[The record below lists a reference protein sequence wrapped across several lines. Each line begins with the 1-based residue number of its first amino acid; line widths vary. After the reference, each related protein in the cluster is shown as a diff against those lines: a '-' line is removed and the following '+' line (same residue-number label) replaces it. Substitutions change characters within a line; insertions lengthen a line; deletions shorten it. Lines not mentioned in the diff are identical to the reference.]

1 MARAESASASAH
13 SDSIKGLAQAVARP
27 AYRRLLTAEP
37 FLRRAVPVL
46 IVAFLATL
54 GIAAFVDI
62 RERLRQAVSRSAD
75 ELDMIVTVVADRLD
89 RVAGGDAG
97 DPVVRAFRTFERID
111 MPRAT
116 AAGRLVFL
124 TDASSTI
131 IATMPAL
138 NGYVGRKLNE
148 AIGRD
153 PLTAAV
159 NIQKSVTELTLAD
172 GSASLFALRDLQ
184 EPLGQL
190 AITQRRAAVLAEWR
204 ADTTL
209 AITLFTTTGFVVLM
223 LGFAFLWQSR
233 LMRETASI
241 EDTVRSRIDTAL
253 NRGRCGLWDWDL
265 ASGRVFWSQSMF
277 DILGLPP
284 HDKLLGFGEISGLV
298 HPDDVQLYEL
308 ARLVSEAGTSAVD
321 RMFRMRHARGDWLWL
336 RARFEL
342 VRQHGEPHSHLI
354 GIAVDITDQKRLAEE
369 SATAEMRLS
378 DAIEAISEAFVVW
391 DASNRL
397 VLCNSKF
404 QSLHGLSDEAV
415 ASGTPY
421 EEISAAGSKPIVRM
435 QLSSEGRAVP
445 GARTFEAQ
453 LDDGRWLQISERR
466 TKDGGF
472 VSVGTNITE
481 LKRHEE
487 KLIDSERRLKATVV
501 DLRSSQQALERQTEQ
516 LAYLAERY
524 AEQKDRAEEANQAKS
539 AFLAN
544 MSHELRTPL
553 NAIIG
558 FSEVMESGLFGPLG
572 DTKYFEYCRD
582 IRESGRY
589 LLDVINDILDM
600 SKIEAGRTTLALET
614 IELDSFLS
622 EAMRMV
628 AARAAE
634 KHLTIKEE
642 IQTSLTLR
650 ADRRTVKQ
658 IVLNLLS
665 NAVKFTPDGGSI
677 TVRARI
683 AGSSVTIAIEDTGI
697 GIPKES
703 LRNLGKPFEQV
714 ESQFTKR
721 HRGSGLGLAIAK
733 SLTELHGGAMRIR
746 STLGVGTIVLVRLPI
761 DQETISD
768 GAEEMPRGVH
778 PAAIG

>member
-46 IVAFLATL
+46 IVAFLVTL
-54 GIAAFVDI
+54 GIAAVVDI
-62 RERLRQAVSRSAD
+62 RERLRQAVAKSAD
-75 ELDMIVTVVADRLD
+75 ELDLAASVMAERVERL
-89 RVAGGDAG
+89 ALNESG
-97 DPVVRAFRTFERID
+97 DPVVRGFRAFERID
-111 MPRAT
+111 WPRAT
-116 AAGRLVFL
+116 SAGRTVLL
-124 TDASSTI
+124 TDASTTI
-131 IATMPAL
+131 IATQPAV
-138 NGYVGRKLNE
+138 NGYIGRKLNE

-153 PLTAAV
+153 ARILPVMLQPGV
-159 NIQKSVTELTLAD
+159 SEITLAD
-172 GSASLFALRDLQ
+172 GSGVLLAQRNLNA
-184 EPLGQL
+184 PLGQI
-190 AITQRRAAVLAEWR
+190 AIIQRRGVVLAEWR

-209 AITLFTTTGFVVLM
+209 AATLFSATGFVVLM

-233 LMRETASI
+233 LMRETANI

-253 NRGRCGLWDWDL
+253 NCGRCGLWDWDL
-265 ASGRVFWSQSMF
+265 ANGRVFWSQSMF

-284 HDKLLGFGEISGLV
+284 HDKLLGFGEISGFV
-298 HPDDVQLYEL
+298 HPEDAQLYEIASEL
-308 ARLVSEAGTSAVD
+308 ADTGSTSVD
-321 RMFRMRHARGDWLWL
+321 RVFRMRHASGNWVWL
-336 RARFEL
+336 RARCEL
-342 VRQHGEPHSHLI
+342 VRQPGEPHPHLI
-354 GIAVDITDQKRLAEE
+354 GIAVDITEQRRLAEE

-391 DASNRL
+391 DEDNRL

-404 QSLHGLSDEAV
+404 QSLHGLTDEAV
-415 ASGTPY
+415 AGGTPY
-421 EEISAAGSKPIVRM
+421 EDISAAGSKPIVRM

-472 VSVGTNITE
+472 VSVGTNITQ
-481 LKRHEE
+481 LKLHEE
-487 KLIDSERRLKATVV
+487 KLIESEKRLKATVV

-524 AEQKDRAEEANQAKS
+524 AEQKDRAEEANEAKS

-558 FSEVMESGLFGPLG
+558 FSEMMEAGMFGPLG
-572 DTKYFEYCRD
+572 DAKNHEYCRD
-582 IRESGRY
+582 ISESGRY

-600 SKIEAGRTTLALET
+600 SKIEAGRMSLEFET
-614 IELDSFLS
+614 FELDPFL
-622 EAMRMV
+622 ADIMRLV
-628 AARAAE
+628 AARVDEKRLTVKAE
-634 KHLTIKEE
+634 IEPS
-642 IQTSLTLR
+642 IRLR

-658 IVLNLLS
+658 IVINLLS
-665 NAVKFTPDGGSI
+665 NAVKFTPDGGRI
-677 TVRARI
+677 TVRAR
-683 AGSSVTIAIEDTGI
+683 SVGGCVNLAIEDTGI
-697 GIPKES
+697 GIPKEA
-703 LRNLGKPFEQV
+703 LKNVGKPFEQV
-714 ESQFTKR
+714 ESQLTKT

-733 SLTELHGGAMRIR
+733 SLAELHGGAMRIR
-746 STLGVGTIVLVRLPI
+746 SSLGVGTIVMVRLPVNAHAA
-761 DQETISD
+761 TYSP
-768 GAEEMPRGVH
+768 EEFSK
-778 PAAIG
+778 AS